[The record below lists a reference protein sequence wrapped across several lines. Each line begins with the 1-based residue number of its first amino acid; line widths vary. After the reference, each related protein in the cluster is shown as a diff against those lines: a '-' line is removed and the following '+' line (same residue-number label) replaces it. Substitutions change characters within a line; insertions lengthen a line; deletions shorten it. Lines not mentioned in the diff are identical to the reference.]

1 MDTGD
6 STITRGFSLIELV
19 LVIAIIGIITAIA
32 LPKFAHAGSGR
43 RLMAAKSTLLS
54 DIEMI
59 TLRARAS
66 SKVHVIKFYPD
77 ENRYIVAEGAV
88 IDRESVILSRDFDD
102 EPYTVGISRTNLGA
116 DQSVVFSV
124 YGDISP
130 GFTVGLT
137 DGEVEIAVVVGGVA
151 SLGITVTD
159 AISADEAKALD
170 VVIGEVGL

>member
-6 STITRGFSLIELV
+6 STIARGFSLIELV
-19 LVIAIIGIITAIA
+19 LVVTIIGIIAAIA

-59 TLRARAS
+59 RLRARAS
-66 SKVHVIKFYPD
+66 SKVHVLKFYPN
-77 ENRYIVAEGAV
+77 ENRYIIVEGTA
-88 IDRESVILSRDFDD
+88 INRESVILSRDFDD

-116 DQSVVFSV
+116 DQAVAFSV
-124 YGDISP
+124 YGDVSP
-130 GFTVGLT
+130 GFMVGLT

-151 SLGITVTD
+151 SLGAAIT
-159 AISADEAKALD
+159 DEITLDEVKALD
-170 VVIGEVGL
+170 VGVGGVGL